1 MRLPIY
7 TSTPGLDRYP
17 ERERLAVYRA
27 THKRLMS
34 EDAAYRR
41 QWNSYVAEIVCVA
54 VIPAGG
60 FIGGGALGTLMSVAL
75 MSAGVAGVIFLAFR
89 QQKFMNQKIG
99 DALQRQASYLL
110 R

>member
-17 ERERLAVYRA
+17 ERERFAVYRA

-41 QWNSYVAEIVCVA
+41 QCNSYVSGIVCVA

-60 FIGGGALGTLMSVAL
+60 FIGGGALGTLMSVAW
-75 MSAGVAGVIFLAFR
+75 MSAGGAGVMFLAVR
-89 QQKFMNQKIG
+89 QPKFLNQKLR
-99 DALQRQASYLL
+99 DALQRPAAYL
-110 R
+110 